1 MGLSVVVG
9 ISAKDM
15 DEQVG
20 YLQEIRECF
29 TSIRESL
36 DRAGV
41 GHWCDCGLSEQ
52 EVFEDGLWFG
62 GLQAL
67 RRLAVHLAQ
76 TGLLPVPLTGAR
88 TAVNDPLLRKAY
100 TEFPANPPGP
110 FDHLIYHSD
119 WDGFYVPVDFAQVIV
134 DENVDGYFLGSSV
147 RLLEETRRVAGILG
161 LPEDLDPYSEEVI
174 EACFADAP
182 AARGWQRYGI
192 ESHTC
197 LQLIS
202 AAEHSVRTGA
212 AIGFC

>member
-9 ISAKDM
+9 ISAKDV
-15 DEQVG
+15 DERVG

-41 GHWCDCGLSEQ
+41 GPWCDCGVCEQ

-76 TGLLPVPLTGAR
+76 TGLPPVPLREACM
-88 TAVNDPLLRKAY
+88 AVNDPLLRKAY
-100 TEFPANPPGP
+100 AEFPANPPGP

-134 DENVDGYFLGSSV
+134 DENVGGYLLGSSV

-174 EACFADAP
+174 EACFADVP
-182 AARGWQRYGI
+182 ATRGWQRYGI

-197 LQLIS
+197 LQLIG

-212 AIGFC
+212 AITFC